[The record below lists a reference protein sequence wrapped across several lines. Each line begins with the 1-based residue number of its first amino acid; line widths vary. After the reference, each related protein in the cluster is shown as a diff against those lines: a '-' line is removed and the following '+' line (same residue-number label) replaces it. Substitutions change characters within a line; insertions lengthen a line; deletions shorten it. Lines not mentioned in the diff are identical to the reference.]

1 MFVTAI
7 IAAGGRGSRFGG
19 AQPKQLIEIGGE
31 PMLARSVRAFAA
43 HPSVDEVIVA
53 LPEELTVNPPAYL
66 RDPRVQVVAG
76 GARRQDSVGNGF
88 RAASGVRVPVYTRRV
103 EQGGT
108 DPAERRWCVVGDRA
122 TLGTGERQRMY
133 KDLARYIVRNPV
145 TMGTLERASASGPR
159 SLRSPN
165 PFVGQCG
172 PPACHQGSDS
182 S

>member
-1 MFVTAI
+1 MHVILDI
-7 IAAGGRGSRFGG
+7 IPDRIDAA
-19 AQPKQLIEIGGE
+19 AW
-31 PMLARSVRAFAA
+31 ADAFEETLRLLEA
-43 HPSVDEVIVA
+43 HP
-53 LPEELTVNPPAYL
+53 
-66 RDPRVQVVAG
+66 
-76 GARRQDSVGNGF
+76 ARLLGYGF

-165 PFVGQCG
+165 PYAS
-172 PPACHQGSDS
+172 P
-182 S
+182 